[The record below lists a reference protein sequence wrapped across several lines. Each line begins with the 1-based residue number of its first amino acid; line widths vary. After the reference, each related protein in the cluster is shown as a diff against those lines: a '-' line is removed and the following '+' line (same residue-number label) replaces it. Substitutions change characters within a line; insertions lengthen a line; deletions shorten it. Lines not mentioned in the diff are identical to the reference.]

1 MKLKNLPYFRRVKWN
16 PDKAELRR
24 FAIAMLVGFAV
35 LGALG
40 IWRRHGITQA
50 TIVLWGIG
58 VGLALA
64 SLIPGL
70 NRIAYLAVY
79 LPSSFIGHFVSKIV
93 LFLVFFL
100 VFFPVGALLRLL
112 GKDLLRLRPGKPRAI
127 WTSMNSVRDSRR
139 YYRQF

>member
-1 MKLKNLPYFRRVKWN
+1 MNFKKLPYFRRVNWN

-40 IWRRHGITQA
+40 IWKRGGITQA

-58 VGLALA
+58 IGLALA
-64 SLIPGL
+64 SFIPGL
-70 NRIAYLAVY
+70 NRVGYLAVY

-100 VFFPVGALLRLL
+100 VF
-112 GKDLLRLRPGKPRAI
+112 
-127 WTSMNSVRDSRR
+127 
-139 YYRQF
+139 